1 MVYIPVHVKT
11 MRYNTENNFLTVK
24 EVCDLL
30 KLSEL
35 TIYKYIRQGNL
46 EAVEFGGHYRIGRS
60 SLISFIEQH
69 IFKSSI
75 ESTPKE
81 NLNNMPPEKK

>member
-1 MVYIPVHVKT
+1 
-11 MRYNTENNFLTVK
+11 MRYNNENDFLTVK

-35 TIYKYIRQGNL
+35 TIYKYIRQGSL

-60 SLISFIEQH
+60 SLIKFIEEH
-69 IFKSSI
+69 IFKSSDA
-75 ESTPKE
+75 SSPKE
-81 NLNNMPPEKK
+81 NLSNLTNDEKDKEKNII